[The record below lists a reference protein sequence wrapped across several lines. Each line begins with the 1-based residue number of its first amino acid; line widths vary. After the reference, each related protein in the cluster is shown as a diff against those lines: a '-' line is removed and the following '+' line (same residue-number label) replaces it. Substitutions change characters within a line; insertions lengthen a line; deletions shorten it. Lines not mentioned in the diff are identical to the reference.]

1 LVTCRHKN
9 GQQNIMLTCF
19 FRFSNNNFPL
29 FLSKYLFA
37 IFFFWPLHCQSFFD
51 LGLLPFLCLHVTNM
65 YLFNLCL
72 TYNIC
77 IGMCSIALCI
87 LTVWKRKEYHEL
99 LRSYVN
105 RNIYLIKKNYE
116 KPRNHSQTTHRKLH
130 ITQHELMCSGREMV
144 KQQSAGRHVSQ
155 HGHIILI
162 PSQPVFDLFP

>member
-1 LVTCRHKN
+1 MAKRYLDKN
-9 GQQNIMLTCF
+9 KGKL
-19 FRFSNNNFPL
+19 L
-29 FLSKYLFA
+29 FENLKKQVSI
-37 IFFFWPLHCQSFFD
+37 IFCC
-51 LGLLPFLCLHVTNM
+51 PFLCLHVTNM

-72 TYNIC
+72 THNIC

-144 KQQSAGRHVSQ
+144 ICSWCTTGTLRVIVTHDR
-155 HGHIILI
+155 I
-162 PSQPVFDLFP
+162 FTTFPFLTVCGM

>member
-1 LVTCRHKN
+1 MAKRYLDKN
-9 GQQNIMLTCF
+9 KGKL
-19 FRFSNNNFPL
+19 L
-29 FLSKYLFA
+29 FENLKKQVSI
-37 IFFFWPLHCQSFFD
+37 IFCC
-51 LGLLPFLCLHVTNM
+51 PFLCLHVTNM

-144 KQQSAGRHVSQ
+144 ICSWCTTGTLRVIVTHDRIFTTFTFLTVC
-155 HGHIILI
+155 GM
-162 PSQPVFDLFP
+162 